1 MAFTRALSVARQHKL
16 TEYVAAYVELAS
28 RNSFPLATLGGH
40 LLKLLGRPA
49 LL

>member
-16 TEYVAAYVELAS
+16 TKYVAAYVELAL
-28 RNSFPLATLGGH
+28 RNCFPLATLGGH